1 MPLNNQLRARHPA
14 IKAYCRPGQFSSFPM
29 LRCNSSWE
37 PPSWVSAVWETENIS
52 NFRKIGKCHRSGRDC
67 VIDGVTG
74 VAGYGG
80 DRAVDV
86 VAHLWRGRIRI
97 SMRDV
102 VCLENISVSPLS
114 LPGSECIYISVCTY
128 LCLRAHM
135 SVCLHLSLCV
145 CMCVAWL
152 PVGRPAG
159 RSVG

>member
-102 VCLENISVSPLS
+102 VCLGNISVSPLCWTFPLS
-114 LPGSECIYISVCTY
+114 PGQAQGFLRQASPFYAYEFLFVKNVNPIAGDVNRIY
-128 LCLRAHM
+128 
-135 SVCLHLSLCV
+135 
-145 CMCVAWL
+145 
-152 PVGRPAG
+152 
-159 RSVG
+159 